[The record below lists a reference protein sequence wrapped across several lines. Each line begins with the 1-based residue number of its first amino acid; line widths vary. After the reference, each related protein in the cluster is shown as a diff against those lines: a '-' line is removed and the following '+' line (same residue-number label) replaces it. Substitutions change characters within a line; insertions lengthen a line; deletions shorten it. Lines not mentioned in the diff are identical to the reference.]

1 MCKLKPFKVVFYD
14 FDKERTDPN
23 EAQFNS
29 LEELENHQVLVDAK
43 NSTYKGCK
51 FAYFYFIYLGTR
63 LNLSAKYGKTVS
75 GYRRLLGYVDDDTDK
90 ETIDALLSVAYTSEK
105 FSPIV
110 RNSSVKSEIL
120 PNTQIA

>member
-1 MCKLKPFKVVFYD
+1 MRKLKPFKVIFYD

-29 LEELENHQVLVDAK
+29 LEELQTHKVLVDAK

-51 FAYFYFIYLGTR
+51 FAYFYFIHLRDR

-90 ETIDALLSVAYTSEK
+90 ETIDALLSVAYTPEK
-105 FSPIV
+105 F
-110 RNSSVKSEIL
+110 
-120 PNTQIA
+120 